1 MEPIKI
7 NYELK
12 ADSDEKKRFNI
23 DCFAT
28 LDRTNLAYGAIERRL
43 LMKEFPTGE
52 KLYIQYPG
60 KESAREKN
68 PRPWDF
74 RPKMMLSNG
83 EWLKD
88 LSFKDVWDDL
98 YAFRDLNVDMSY
110 IATLFFRIAYMLDCV
125 LTTRE
130 LDYEDVNQSGEV
142 INRGKIKLTWFEYNP
157 AQEIIDGAYISN
169 NSLRGA
175 ALLPYLA
182 YNDYLAQNEDCK
194 YYYRSV
200 HDRKESWNGN
210 TGRRN
215 TLLTHM
221 SVIAFIENKL
231 KFTEITDMFQRGM
244 GVAPI
249 PTKLIEDVTSGRV
262 TKQ

>member
-1 MEPIKI
+1 
-7 NYELK
+7 
-12 ADSDEKKRFNI
+12 
-23 DCFAT
+23 
-28 LDRTNLAYGAIERRL
+28 
-43 LMKEFPTGE
+43 
-52 KLYIQYPG
+52 
-60 KESAREKN
+60 
-68 PRPWDF
+68 
-74 RPKMMLSNG
+74 MLPNG

-98 YAFRDLNVDMSY
+98 YAFRDFDVDMSY

-130 LDYEDVNQSGEV
+130 LDYEDINHSGEV
-142 INRGKIKLTWFEYNP
+142 VNRGKIKLTWFEYNP
-157 AQEIIDGAYISN
+157 TRETINGAYVSN
-169 NSLRGA
+169 NALRGVT
-175 ALLPYLA
+175 LLPYLA

-200 HDRKESWNGN
+200 YDKNESWNGN

-249 PTKLIEDVTSGRV
+249 PTKLIEDVTNGRV
-262 TKQ
+262 TK

>member
-1 MEPIKI
+1 MKTIK
-7 NYELK
+7 NNRELK

-23 DCFAT
+23 DSFAA
-28 LDRTNLAYGAIERRL
+28 LDRTNLAYGKIERRL

-52 KLYIQYPG
+52 KIYIQYPG
-60 KESAREKN
+60 KESVRDKS

-74 RPKMMLSNG
+74 RPKMMLPNG

-88 LSFKDVWDDL
+88 LRFKDVWDDL
-98 YAFRDLNVDMSY
+98 YAFRDSNVDMSY
-110 IATLFFRIAYMLDCV
+110 IATLFFRIAYMVDCV

-130 LDYEDVNQSGEV
+130 LDYEDVDQSEKV
-142 INRGKIKLTWFEYNP
+142 INRGKTKFTWFEYNP
-157 AQEIIDGAYISN
+157 TQEIIDGIYISN
-169 NSLRGA
+169 NALRGVS
-175 ALLPYLA
+175 LLPYLA

-200 HDRKESWNGN
+200 YEEKESWDGN

-221 SVIAFIENKL
+221 SVIAFIENRIG
-231 KFTEITDMFQRGM
+231 FTKITDMLQR

-249 PTKLIEDVTSGRV
+249 PTKLIEEVTGGRV
-262 TKQ
+262 VK